1 MLNSIESLIEQFER
15 GRISRRELVT
25 ALLLAGLVPA
35 VAESQTAPLAPAR
48 GLNHVHLNVLDLDK
62 SIAFYRDVF
71 GATVRDSAP
80 PKDATLSLPGKPAW
94 ISLTKTSNDKGSY
107 NHIAFGTRFNVAG
120 GDAVRIADAINRAYP
135 EAKAKPTGPTAAGEN
150 TRSVYLTDPN
160 GITLQIVPIEDDG
173 WLPTGQV
180 GRAMLKKK

>member
-1 MLNSIESLIEQFER
+1 MLNAIESLIEQFER
-15 GRISRRELVT
+15 GRITRRELVK
-25 ALLLAGLVPA
+25 ALLLAGLAPA
-35 VAESQTAPLAPAR
+35 LAESQTTPPPVPAL
-48 GLNHVHLNVLDLDK
+48 GLNHVHLNVIDLDK

-71 GATVRDSAP
+71 GATLRDSAP
-80 PKDATLSLPGKPAW
+80 PKDATLSLPGKPSW
-94 ISLTKTSNDKGSY
+94 ISLTKTSSDKGSY

-120 GDAVRIADAINRAYP
+120 GDAVRIADAVNRAHP

-160 GITLQIVPIEDDG
+160 GITLQIVATDDDG

-180 GRAMLKKK
+180 GRTMLKK